1 MRNFFFSHLAASNLV
16 KNRKLYL
23 PYMLMNIGII
33 LMFYVMH
40 AIASNEGLS
49 KMKGASATIAMLF
62 LGTIVVGIFASILVF
77 YTNSFLLKQRQKE
90 IGLYNILGMEKR
102 HIGKM
107 LGMEALIVAL
117 VCLVLG
123 IGSGIVLSKLMFMGL
138 LKIMAIQTPL
148 LFSISF
154 NSIWIT
160 FVFFSIL
167 FLITLIYNVARMH
180 LINPVSLLKG
190 GQVGEKEP
198 KTKWLMAILGF
209 TALGYGYYLAQS
221 VDNPMSAITTFFFA
235 VLLVIFATY
244 NIFTFGSIMVLK
256 MLRKN
261 KKFYYKSKHFVAV
274 SGMIYRMKQNAS
286 GLASICILS
295 CAVLVSVSTT
305 VSMYVG
311 MDDMLRSSYPRD
323 FKVTFFSEEEGKV
336 EEGKQTI
343 MKLAEKHKVVTTEL
357 LNYSEKGTMIHVNQ
371 DKWTAASRENF
382 RFDELSV
389 VIFVTAEEMGQIE
402 GKTFSVGEN
411 ELKIYGN
418 NMPLLKDTA
427 AIGNEVYQIT
437 KDENSKLK
445 IQDLYGTNFGM
456 SVIAMVKDSAQRDK
470 IMLGIDGKS
479 SDYKEIFAF
488 DLDEDEE
495 NNKKFA
501 SEVQSF
507 FSNKDEFFVD
517 VDSRDLARD
526 EFIGIYGG
534 FFFIG
539 TFLGLLFLMATAMII
554 YYKQMSEGFDD
565 QARYEILQKV
575 GMSQDEIKTS
585 INRQIVMVFFLPLLT
600 AIVHIGF
607 AFNVIEQMLTV
618 FGLQNTQLFITCT
631 LATIG
636 VFALI
641 YFAVYK
647 LTAKAYYKL
656 LIVNV

>member
-1 MRNFFFSHLAASNLV
+1 MRNFFFTHLAASNLV

-40 AIASNEGLS
+40 AIASNDGLN
-49 KMKGASATIAMLF
+49 KMPGATATIAMLF
-62 LGTIVVGIFASILVF
+62 LGTIVVGIFAAILVF

-123 IGSGIVLSKLMFMGL
+123 ILSGVILSKLMFMGL
-138 LKIMAIQTPL
+138 LKLMAIQTPL
-148 LFSISF
+148 QFSISLK
-154 NSIWIT
+154 SISGTLI
-160 FVFFSIL
+160 FFGIL

-209 TALGYGYYLAQS
+209 SALGYGYYLAQS
-221 VDNPMSAITTFFFA
+221 VDNPFSAISTFFIA

-244 NIFTFGSIMVLK
+244 NIFTFGSVMVLK

-261 KKFYYKSKHFVAV
+261 KNFYYKSKHFVAV

-311 MDDMLRSSYPRD
+311 MDDMLRSTYPRD
-323 FKVTFFSEEEGKV
+323 FKVTFFSEEKGKV
-336 EEGKQTI
+336 DDAKQSI
-343 MKLAEKHKVVTTEL
+343 FKLAEKYQVNPSNL
-357 LNYSEKGTMIHVNQ
+357 LNYSERGAMINVNR
-371 DKWTAASRENF
+371 DKWEKSSRQNSN
-382 RFDELSV
+382 FDELSV
-389 VIFVTAEEMGQIE
+389 LILVTAEEMGQIE
-402 GKTFSVGEN
+402 GKTFDLGER

-418 NMPLLKDTA
+418 QLPTLKEQVT
-427 AIGNEVYQIT
+427 IGKQIYQIT
-437 KDENSKLK
+437 KEDASKLK
-445 IQDLYGTNFGM
+445 IQDMYGTNFGL
-456 SVIAMVKDSAQRDK
+456 SLIALVKDSASRDQ
-470 IMLGIDGKS
+470 IMSEIEGNAGE
-479 SDYKEIFAF
+479 YKEIFAF
-488 DLDEDEE
+488 DLDENEE
-495 NNKKFA
+495 NNKTFA
-501 SEVQSF
+501 SEVEKLYSD
-507 FSNKDEFFVD
+507 KDLFAVHIE
-517 VDSRDLARD
+517 SRDLARND
-526 EFIGIYGG
+526 FIGIYGG

-554 YYKQMSEGFDD
+554 YYKQMSEGYDD

-585 INRQIVMVFFLPLLT
+585 INRQIIMVFFLPLLT

-607 AFNVIEQMLTV
+607 AFNVIKQMLTV
-618 FGLQNTQLFITCT
+618 FGLHNTHLFIACT
-631 LATIG
+631 LGTIG
-636 VFALI
+636 VFAII
-641 YFAVYK
+641 YFTVYK